1 MFKTLRTALFGMG
14 AFLLAGGLLA
24 VPAQASD
31 YPNKPIQ
38 LVSPYGAGGD
48 SDLTA
53 RVWAE
58 FAKKKLG
65 QPVVV
70 VNKTG
75 GGGLT
80 GSLFAAK
87 AKPDGY
93 TLFLAQAGPNIIIP
107 LTAKGANYS
116 FDSFD
121 YIARIMVANCAVV
134 VNKDAPWNNLKEFE
148 AAAKKEPGKLVFASP
163 AATSWLTFAMRN
175 WFTGTGVQVK
185 QVEYKSGGEAATAVL
200 GGHADMTFLFPQN
213 YAPMASADKLK
224 ILAIGTKSDVY
235 PNAPTFAEQGYEGN
249 YYGWAGIAAPKGTPL
264 HEIQRNG
271 SHGLAPDGGTVLPGE
286 LLRCERQ
293 IMGGCLRTD
302 ADYAI
307 HRLAPGLTDEFHPR
321 CRGKCGCGCEI
332 HGRTAG
338 PLQRCGR
345 PRAARTL
352 RPCCLQ
358 RRLPSY
364 PRCDGADPEARRQPA
379 KLG

>member
-14 AFLLAGGLLA
+14 AFLLAGGLLT

-31 YPNKPIQ
+31 YPSKPIQ

-134 VNKDAPWNNLKEFE
+134 VNKDAPWNNLKEFRSRRQE
-148 AAAKKEPGKLVFASP
+148 GTRQARVRQPRRHLVADLRHAQLVHRHRRS
-163 AATSWLTFAMRN
+163 
-175 WFTGTGVQVK
+175 
-185 QVEYKSGGEAATAVL
+185 GEA
-200 GGHADMTFLFPQN
+200 GRIQERRRSGHRRSRRP
-213 YAPMASADKLK
+213 S
-224 ILAIGTKSDVY
+224 
-235 PNAPTFAEQGYEGN
+235 PT
-249 YYGWAGIAAPKGTPL
+249 
-264 HEIQRNG
+264 
-271 SHGLAPDGGTVLPGE
+271 
-286 LLRCERQ
+286 
-293 IMGGCLRTD
+293 
-302 ADYAI
+302 
-307 HRLAPGLTDEFHPR
+307 
-321 CRGKCGCGCEI
+321 
-332 HGRTAG
+332 
-338 PLQRCGR
+338 
-345 PRAARTL
+345 
-352 RPCCLQ
+352 
-358 RRLPSY
+358 
-364 PRCDGADPEARRQPA
+364 
-379 KLG
+379 

>member
-116 FDSFD
+116 FNSFD

-200 GGHADMTFLFPQN
+200 GGHADMTFPFPQN

-249 YYGWAGIAAPKGTPL
+249 YYGWAGIAAPKGTPK
-264 HEIQRNG
+264 EI
-271 SHGLAPDGGTVLPGE
+271 LD
-286 LLRCERQ
+286 
-293 IMGGCLRTD
+293 
-302 ADYAI
+302 
-307 HRLAPGLTDEFHPR
+307 RLAAISEEIVKDPEYIKAIKNMNATPDYSTGEAWMKQLKEQYAEMNKVLTDLGLT
-321 CRGKCGCGCEI
+321 GNK
-332 HGRTAG
+332 
-338 PLQRCGR
+338 
-345 PRAARTL
+345 
-352 RPCCLQ
+352 
-358 RRLPSY
+358 
-364 PRCDGADPEARRQPA
+364 
-379 KLG
+379 

>member
-87 AKPDGY
+87 AKSDGY

-224 ILAIGTKSDVY
+224 ILAVGLSVFFLSGV
-235 PNAPTFAEQGYEGN
+235 ACLFARSMMWLIVIS
-249 YYGWAGIAAPKGTPL
+249 GWAGIAAPKGTPK
-264 HEIQRNG
+264 EI
-271 SHGLAPDGGTVLPGE
+271 LD
-286 LLRCERQ
+286 
-293 IMGGCLRTD
+293 
-302 ADYAI
+302 
-307 HRLAPGLTDEFHPR
+307 RLAAISEEIVKDPEYIKAIKNMNATPDYSTGEAWMKQLKEQYAEMNKVLTDLGLT
-321 CRGKCGCGCEI
+321 GNK
-332 HGRTAG
+332 
-338 PLQRCGR
+338 
-345 PRAARTL
+345 
-352 RPCCLQ
+352 
-358 RRLPSY
+358 
-364 PRCDGADPEARRQPA
+364 
-379 KLG
+379 

>member
-31 YPNKPIQ
+31 YPSKPIQ

-107 LTAKGANYS
+107 LTAKGANLS
-116 FDSFD
+116 
-121 YIARIMVANCAVV
+121 
-134 VNKDAPWNNLKEFE
+134 L
-148 AAAKKEPGKLVFASP
+148 
-163 AATSWLTFAMRN
+163 
-175 WFTGTGVQVK
+175 
-185 QVEYKSGGEAATAVL
+185 
-200 GGHADMTFLFPQN
+200 
-213 YAPMASADKLK
+213 
-224 ILAIGTKSDVY
+224 
-235 PNAPTFAEQGYEGN
+235 
-249 YYGWAGIAAPKGTPL
+249 
-264 HEIQRNG
+264 
-271 SHGLAPDGGTVLPGE
+271 
-286 LLRCERQ
+286 
-293 IMGGCLRTD
+293 
-302 ADYAI
+302 I
-307 HRLAPGLTDEFHPR
+307 H
-321 CRGKCGCGCEI
+321 I
-332 HGRTAG
+332 
-338 PLQRCGR
+338 
-345 PRAARTL
+345 
-352 RPCCLQ
+352 
-358 RRLPSY
+358 
-364 PRCDGADPEARRQPA
+364 
-379 KLG
+379 

>member
-175 WFTGTGVQVK
+175 WFTGTGFQVK
-185 QVEYKSGGEAATAVL
+185 
-200 GGHADMTFLFPQN
+200 
-213 YAPMASADKLK
+213 
-224 ILAIGTKSDVY
+224 
-235 PNAPTFAEQGYEGN
+235 
-249 YYGWAGIAAPKGTPL
+249 
-264 HEIQRNG
+264 
-271 SHGLAPDGGTVLPGE
+271 
-286 LLRCERQ
+286 
-293 IMGGCLRTD
+293 
-302 ADYAI
+302 
-307 HRLAPGLTDEFHPR
+307 
-321 CRGKCGCGCEI
+321 
-332 HGRTAG
+332 
-338 PLQRCGR
+338 
-345 PRAARTL
+345 
-352 RPCCLQ
+352 
-358 RRLPSY
+358 
-364 PRCDGADPEARRQPA
+364 
-379 KLG
+379 

>member
-31 YPNKPIQ
+31 YPSKPIQ

-185 QVEYKSGGEAATAVL
+185 QVEYKSGGEAATA
-200 GGHADMTFLFPQN
+200 
-213 YAPMASADKLK
+213 
-224 ILAIGTKSDVY
+224 
-235 PNAPTFAEQGYEGN
+235 
-249 YYGWAGIAAPKGTPL
+249 
-264 HEIQRNG
+264 
-271 SHGLAPDGGTVLPGE
+271 HG
-286 LLRCERQ
+286 
-293 IMGGCLRTD
+293 
-302 ADYAI
+302 
-307 HRLAPGLTDEFHPR
+307 F
-321 CRGKCGCGCEI
+321 
-332 HGRTAG
+332 
-338 PLQRCGR
+338 
-345 PRAARTL
+345 
-352 RPCCLQ
+352 
-358 RRLPSY
+358 
-364 PRCDGADPEARRQPA
+364 RRQAQDPRHRHQERRIPHRSHFRGA
-379 KLG
+379 GL

>member
-200 GGHADMTFLFPQN
+200 GGHADMTFLL
-213 YAPMASADKLK
+213 SL
-224 ILAIGTKSDVY
+224 
-235 PNAPTFAEQGYEGN
+235 
-249 YYGWAGIAAPKGTPL
+249 
-264 HEIQRNG
+264 
-271 SHGLAPDGGTVLPGE
+271 
-286 LLRCERQ
+286 
-293 IMGGCLRTD
+293 
-302 ADYAI
+302 I
-307 HRLAPGLTDEFHPR
+307 H
-321 CRGKCGCGCEI
+321 I
-332 HGRTAG
+332 
-338 PLQRCGR
+338 
-345 PRAARTL
+345 
-352 RPCCLQ
+352 
-358 RRLPSY
+358 
-364 PRCDGADPEARRQPA
+364 
-379 KLG
+379 

>member
-134 VNKDAPWNNLKEFE
+134 VNKDAPWNNLK
-148 AAAKKEPGKLVFASP
+148 
-163 AATSWLTFAMRN
+163 
-175 WFTGTGVQVK
+175 
-185 QVEYKSGGEAATAVL
+185 
-200 GGHADMTFLFPQN
+200 
-213 YAPMASADKLK
+213 
-224 ILAIGTKSDVY
+224 I
-235 PNAPTFAEQGYEGN
+235 
-249 YYGWAGIAAPKGTPL
+249 
-264 HEIQRNG
+264 
-271 SHGLAPDGGTVLPGE
+271 
-286 LLRCERQ
+286 
-293 IMGGCLRTD
+293 
-302 ADYAI
+302 
-307 HRLAPGLTDEFHPR
+307 
-321 CRGKCGCGCEI
+321 
-332 HGRTAG
+332 
-338 PLQRCGR
+338 
-345 PRAARTL
+345 
-352 RPCCLQ
+352 
-358 RRLPSY
+358 
-364 PRCDGADPEARRQPA
+364 
-379 KLG
+379 